1 MDRRAD
7 PTEHLPNSYVSRRS
21 TEAQAFS
28 AWKEPTGVLRELTD
42 EAAARAATL
51 RSSMDALRRQAEAA
65 PGQPGFAA
73 ALKRENVSV
82 ISEVKRSSP
91 SKGVINAGIDVAA
104 QVADYTRGGAAA
116 VSILTEGTR
125 FGGSNDDLLK
135 ARRATP
141 LPLLKKDFH
150 VDEVQILE
158 AKVLG
163 ASAALLIVRAVSPE
177 TLRQL
182 IALANDIALETL
194 VEIRTEQ
201 ELNLALSCGATVIG
215 VNNRNLETLEIDP
228 QNSLR
233 LIPSIPKDV
242 VAIGESGVKSADDV
256 RRLAEAGAD
265 AVLVGSELSAAGDPA
280 AAVRSLTGIRR
291 SGGAR
296 KG

>member
-28 AWKEPTGVLRELTD
+28 VWQEPTGVLRELTD

-51 RSSMDALRRQAEAA
+51 RPSSDALRRQAATA
-65 PGQPGFAA
+65 PAQPGFAV
-73 ALKRENVSV
+73 ALKRDDVAV
-82 ISEVKRSSP
+82 IAEVKRSSP
-91 SKGVINAGIDVAA
+91 SKGVINAGIDVGA

-116 VSILTEGTR
+116 VSILTEGSR

-135 ARRATP
+135 ARKATS

-150 VDEVQILE
+150 VDVVQILE
-158 AKVLG
+158 AKALG

-182 IALANDIALETL
+182 IGVARDIALETL
-194 VEIRTEQ
+194 VEIRTER
-201 ELNLALSCGATVIG
+201 ELDLALSCGATIIG

-228 QNSLR
+228 ENSLR
-233 LIPSIPKDV
+233 LIPMIPGHV

-256 RRLAEAGAD
+256 RRLGEAGAD
-265 AVLVGSELSAAGDPA
+265 AVLVGSGLSAAGDPA
-280 AAVRSLTGIRR
+280 TAVRSLTGIRR
-291 SGGAR
+291 GGSAR

>member
-1 MDRRAD
+1 MDWRAD

-28 AWKEPTGVLRELTD
+28 VWQEPTGVLRELTD

-51 RSSMDALRRQAEAA
+51 RASTDALRRQAASVPA
-65 PGQPGFAA
+65 QPGFAA
-73 ALKRENVSV
+73 ALKRDDVAV
-82 ISEVKRSSP
+82 IAEVKRSSP
-91 SKGVINAGIDVAA
+91 SKGVINAGIDIGA
-104 QVADYTRGGAAA
+104 QVVDYTRGGAAA

-135 ARRATP
+135 ARKATP

-150 VDEVQILE
+150 VDVVQILE
-158 AKVLG
+158 AKALG
-163 ASAALLIVRAVSPE
+163 ASAALLIVRAVTPE

-182 IALANDIALETL
+182 IDVAKDISLETL

-201 ELNLALSCGATVIG
+201 ELDLALSCGATIIG

-228 QNSLR
+228 ENSLR
-233 LIPSIPKDV
+233 LIPMIPKDV

-256 RRLAEAGAD
+256 RRLGEAGAD
-265 AVLVGSELSAAGDPA
+265 AVLVGSEVSAARDPVT
-280 AAVRSLTGIRR
+280 AVRSLTGIRR
-291 SGGAR
+291 GGGAR

>member
-28 AWKEPTGVLRELTD
+28 VWQEPTGVLRELTD

-51 RSSMDALRRQAEAA
+51 RPSSDALRRQVAAA
-65 PGQPGFAA
+65 PAQPGFAA
-73 ALKRENVSV
+73 ALKREDVAV
-82 ISEVKRSSP
+82 IAEVKRSSP
-91 SKGVINAGIDVAA
+91 SKGVINAGIDVGAH
-104 QVADYTRGGAAA
+104 VADYTRGGAAA
-116 VSILTEGTR
+116 VSILTEGSR
-125 FGGSNDDLLK
+125 FGGSSDDLLK
-135 ARRATP
+135 ARKATP

-150 VDEVQILE
+150 VDVVQILE
-158 AKVLG
+158 AKALG

-182 IALANDIALETL
+182 IGVARDIALETL
-194 VEIRTEQ
+194 VEIRTER
-201 ELNLALSCGATVIG
+201 ELDLALSCGATIIG

-228 QNSLR
+228 ENSLR
-233 LIPSIPKDV
+233 LIPMIPGDV

-256 RRLAEAGAD
+256 RRLGEAGAD
-265 AVLVGSELSAAGDPA
+265 AVLVGSGLSAASDPA
-280 AAVRSLTGIRR
+280 TAVRSLTGIRR
-291 SGGAR
+291 GGGAR